1 MADRLNDTDPQSPV
15 ALQSRT
21 DPGLGGPP
29 PSVVARAH
37 AEPEEQPLPPAPVVG
52 SASIEQ
58 LLDGI
63 TGPRPPPSRRDGP
76 ESESRAYSAA
86 RPAPPSHPTPP
97 LEPAVLSPTPP
108 PALVL
113 TPTPPPALYS
123 PPLRLGERDAL
134 TVQRGMPD
142 PSSIRPVVRRA
153 EERTVYTGR
162 RAMVRNS
169 VAVVLSGVAV
179 TAAMMAIVHWKE
191 ARGSASAVLAPIVEA
206 PLPPAPEVAPAGPAP
221 TIVIMSPPPPP
232 PPAAA
237 TVAASPAPA
246 PSASPAPL
254 PKRLTVPGAKR
265 SKVAPAQGS
274 LDDLNRE
281 ISH

>member
-37 AEPEEQPLPPAPVVG
+37 AEPEEPPLPPAPVVG

-97 LEPAVLSPTPP
+97 LEPPCSRR
-108 PALVL
+108 
-113 TPTPPPALYS
+113 
-123 PPLRLGERDAL
+123 PLRPPWCSRRPLR
-134 TVQRGMPD
+134 P
-142 PSSIRPVVRRA
+142 PCIRLRC
-153 EERTVYTGR
+153 G
-162 RAMVRNS
+162 
-169 VAVVLSGVAV
+169 
-179 TAAMMAIVHWKE
+179 W
-191 ARGSASAVLAPIVEA
+191 ASA
-206 PLPPAPEVAPAGPAP
+206 
-221 TIVIMSPPPPP
+221 T
-232 PPAAA
+232 
-237 TVAASPAPA
+237 
-246 PSASPAPL
+246 
-254 PKRLTVPGAKR
+254 R
-265 SKVAPAQGS
+265 
-274 LDDLNRE
+274 
-281 ISH
+281 